1 MGQRRCSPHP
11 LHMEFAQ
18 VGGQNGG
25 PAQLG
30 NRARVGFV
38 RLGRPEDQAVARN
51 FGACLIDRDRP
62 GSEVDGGAP
71 RYPPLELLCGE
82 RRHDGRSLGCGLL
95 GG

>member
-1 MGQRRCSPHP
+1 MGWRRIPSPAR
-11 LHMEFAQ
+11 LEFAQ
-18 VGGQNGG
+18 VSGQNGW

-30 NRARVGFV
+30 SQARVEFV
-38 RLGRPEDQAVARN
+38 RLGRPEDRALARN

>member
-30 NRARVGFV
+30 N
-38 RLGRPEDQAVARN
+38 Q
-51 FGACLIDRDRP
+51 
-62 GSEVDGGAP
+62 
-71 RYPPLELLCGE
+71 GE
-82 RRHDGRSLGCGLL
+82 SDSCDL
-95 GG
+95 GGPGTGPLPGTSVRA